1 MITIQWVVYM
11 VVGCC
16 ACFGVLFLLY
26 SFMAKQMAKQ
36 KEDEIDWSEAI
47 SQKEIPYTSD
57 DPDFLSTNRSTVP
70 KKSKPKSA
78 GSTNTPALLRDQL
91 GPSSLCVRENLID
104 SKPRLRLNSLNEADK
119 IEDESQRYAE
129 EELKNNTKQME
140 SFKGEDAE
148 VIPENKKLTKD
159 ERLALIKESAEK
171 KSFDERLR
179 NRGR

>member
-1 MITIQWVVYM
+1 MTICPIALA
-11 VVGCC
+11 VGCKKC
-16 ACFGVLFLLY
+16 PAFKFCPLTTVLGD
-26 SFMAKQMAKQ
+26 QQ
-36 KEDEIDWSEAI
+36 EEDEVDASPMTLAHDRDWSEAI

-78 GSTNTPALLRDQL
+78 GSTNTP
-91 GPSSLCVRENLID
+91 V
-104 SKPRLRLNSLNEADK
+104 DK
-119 IEDESQRYAE
+119 IEDEYQRYAE
-129 EELKNNTKQME
+129 EELEKNTKQME

-148 VIPENKKLTKD
+148 VIPKNKKLTKD
-159 ERLALIKESAEK
+159 ERLALIKENAEK

>member
-11 VVGCC
+11 VVVCC
-16 ACFGVLFLLY
+16 ALFGVLFLLY
-26 SFMAKQMAKQ
+26 SFMAKQTAKHE
-36 KEDEIDWSEAI
+36 EDEVDASPMTLAHDRDWSEAI
-47 SQKEIPYTSD
+47 SQKEIPYSSD

-78 GSTNTPALLRDQL
+78 GSTNTSALLRDQL
-91 GPSSLCVRENLID
+91 GPSSLCV
-104 SKPRLRLNSLNEADK
+104 
-119 IEDESQRYAE
+119 E
-129 EELKNNTKQME
+129 EELKKNNTKQME

-148 VIPENKKLTKD
+148 VIPKNKKLTKD
-159 ERLALIKESAEK
+159 ERLALIKENAEK